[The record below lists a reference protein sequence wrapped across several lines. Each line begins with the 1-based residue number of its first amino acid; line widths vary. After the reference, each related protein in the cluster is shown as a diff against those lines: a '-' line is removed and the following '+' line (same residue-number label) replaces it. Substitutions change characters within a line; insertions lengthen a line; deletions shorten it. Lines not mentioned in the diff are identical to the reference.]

1 MPDSDEAPTERPP
14 TAARI
19 LDVAERLFQRRG
31 YNAVSY
37 ADLAAELGLT
47 TAAIHYHFPSKG
59 DLGRAVVA
67 RYRRANAKKRAAI
80 RNDASTLRA
89 RLQRYVELYAGVLAD
104 GGMCLCGVLAADE
117 ATLPEPVRREVR
129 GFFDDQTDWLTS
141 ILAENTDGGASRLPS
156 GCASPRQVAD
166 LLLSTIEGAM
176 LTHRSPRNELNTFR
190 ASLRCLID
198 TLAP

>member
-1 MPDSDEAPTERPP
+1 MSDSDEAPTDRSP

-47 TAAIHYHFPSKG
+47 TAAIHYHFPSKD
-59 DLGRAVVA
+59 DLGQAVVA
-67 RYRRANAKKRAAI
+67 RYRRVNAKQRAAI
-80 RNDASTLRA
+80 RTETSALRA
-89 RLQRYVELYAGVLAD
+89 RLQRYAELYAGVLAD

-141 ILAENTDGGASRLPS
+141 ILAEDTDGGAGLD

-198 TLAP
+198 TIAP

>member
-1 MPDSDEAPTERPP
+1 MPDSDEAPTDRSP

-47 TAAIHYHFPSKG
+47 TAAIHYHFPSKD
-59 DLGRAVVA
+59 DLGEAVVA
-67 RYRRANAKKRAAI
+67 RYRRANAKQRAAI
-80 RNDASTLRA
+80 RTETGALRA
-89 RLQRYVELYAGVLAD
+89 RLQRYAELYAGVLAD

-141 ILAENTDGGASRLPS
+141 IFAEETDVTTRLE
-156 GCASPRQVAD
+156 GCESPRQAAE
-166 LLLSTIEGAM
+166 LFLAAIEGAM
-176 LTHRSPRNELNTFR
+176 LTHRTPRNELNAYR
-190 ASLRCLID
+190 SSLRCLID
-198 TLAP
+198 TIAA